1 VRIAETSYT
10 LSHAA
15 RQLHVG
21 RHTIWRWIRSG
32 ELPAQKLGAV
42 VFIEK
47 ALVDQLTPESR
58 STSTNLTQP
67 PHSNLMAIQRCQN
80 RLVGASGMDDSAS
93 P

>member
-1 VRIAETSYT
+1 M
-10 LSHAA
+10 
-15 RQLHVG
+15 
-21 RHTIWRWIRSG
+21 
-32 ELPAQKLGAV
+32 
-42 VFIEK
+42 FIEK